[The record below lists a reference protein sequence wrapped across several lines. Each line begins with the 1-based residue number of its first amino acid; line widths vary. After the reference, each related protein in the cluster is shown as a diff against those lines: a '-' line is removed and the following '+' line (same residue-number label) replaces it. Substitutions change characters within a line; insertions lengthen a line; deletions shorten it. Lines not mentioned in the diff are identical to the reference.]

1 MKKDYY
7 AILGVTRD
15 ASDEEIKK
23 SYRKLAH
30 QYHPDKSG
38 GDEGKFK
45 EINEA
50 YQILSNKE
58 KRTQYDRF
66 GQVFEGGGQAGAGW
80 PGGDGGFGGFGQEG
94 FKWNMNS
101 EDFGDFGD
109 IFETIFSQFGGGKR
123 GPTYTRGSDV
133 EAIQEISLEDAFFGV
148 KQKLRYK
155 THIFCDSCKGL
166 GYDKKDGVKE
176 CATCRGKGEIREER
190 KTFFGNF
197 SQTRACPECRGQGE
211 VPKKPCN
218 ICKGRGRVSGERDF
232 TVEIAS
238 GVEDGQI
245 IKVSGMGEVGERG
258 SAAGDL
264 YLTIRV
270 KPHSIFE
277 RKKAD
282 LFLMKDIRV
291 TEALLGRTIKMKDI
305 SGDGFSM
312 EIPSGFN
319 LREKLKIYGRGMPKL
334 GMFGGHGS
342 RGDLY
347 ITFNVKTPASLSA
360 KAKKLLEELDGEL

>member
-1 MKKDYY
+1 
-7 AILGVTRD
+7 
-15 ASDEEIKK
+15 
-23 SYRKLAH
+23 
-30 QYHPDKSG
+30 
-38 GDEGKFK
+38 
-45 EINEA
+45 
-50 YQILSNKE
+50 
-58 KRTQYDRF
+58 
-66 GQVFEGGGQAGAGW
+66 
-80 PGGDGGFGGFGQEG
+80 
-94 FKWNMNS
+94 
-101 EDFGDFGD
+101 
-109 IFETIFSQFGGGKR
+109 ETIFSQFGGKR

-155 THIFCDSCKGL
+155 THIFCDSCKGF

-218 ICKGRGRVSGERDF
+218 ICNGNGRVSGERDF

-238 GVEDGQI
+238 GIEDGQI

-258 SAAGDL
+258 SAPGDL

-282 LFLMKDIRV
+282 LFLTKDIRI
-291 TEALLGRTIKMKDI
+291 TEALLGKAIKMKDI
-305 SGDGFSM
+305 SGDVFSM
-312 EIPSGFN
+312 EVPPGFN
-319 LREKLKIYGRGMPKL
+319 LKEKLRIHGRGMPKL
-334 GMFGGHGS
+334 GIFGTKGS

-347 ITFNVKTPASLSA
+347 VILNIKTPTSLSA
-360 KAKKLLEELDGEL
+360 KAKKLLEELDGEM